1 MGNACCN
8 EANNKDEH
16 HKNYGGAPGMNKP
29 AKVDPQL
36 NELMQEAEKHQSEIA
51 RI

>member
-16 HKNYGGAPGMNKP
+16 HKNYGNTNKP
-29 AKVDPQL
+29 SKVDPKL
-36 NELMQEAEKHQSEIA
+36 NELMMEAEKH
-51 RI
+51 